1 MGMEIIDFKATKC
14 KHCYKCVRYCG
25 VKAIQVKD
33 ERAVIMP
40 DKCILCGHCLKIC
53 PQSAKSLKRDLNM
66 VRGFLREGMRVV
78 VSIAPSY
85 MGLLKYKTIGQ
96 VRGALLRLGFED
108 VRETS
113 EGAAFVT
120 AEYTKLLAE
129 HKMENIITTCCP
141 SANDLVEIYY
151 PQLIPC
157 LAPVVSPMIAHGKLL
172 KEELGCDVKVVFL
185 GPCIAKKKEAMDLRH
200 EGYID
205 AVLNFND
212 INKWLE
218 EEDIV
223 IGDCEDRPFTA
234 FDPKVNRLYPVTNG
248 VVNSVLATEEK
259 GDGYRKFYVHGEDNC
274 IDLCKSMS
282 RGEIKGCFIEMNM
295 CSGGCIKGPTV
306 DEEFIS
312 RFKVKLDMEE
322 SICREPAEETQM
334 EPVWENVN
342 FRKQFEDHSPRDP
355 QPTEEQIREILRM
368 TNKLKPEDE
377 LNCGACGYPTCREK
391 AIAVFQ
397 HKAEVSMCIPFM
409 HEKAES
415 MANLVMETSPNIVL
429 IVGDDMRIME
439 YSDVGERYFGRTR
452 SQALQMYLYELID
465 PVNFQ
470 WVFDTHQNI
479 HGKRVN
485 YPEYNLSTLQNI
497 VYIEKENAVLATFI
511 DITREEELAQEEYER
526 KLETIDLAQKVIH
539 KQMMVAQ
546 EIAGLLGET
555 TAETKTTLTKL
566 CHSLLED
573 GSDAGYA
580 GGEREREIPGVQL
593 GSGAVP
599 LKGVMTAGGSGGAE
613 AGQISGTGP
622 ASEPASGAGNPAD
635 NAGEQ
640 KKPTGY
646 VHIGSANPGGG
657 KSGYVH
663 LSNVDLKKPGGNGG
677 K

>member
-1 MGMEIIDFKATKC
+1 
-14 KHCYKCVRYCG
+14 
-25 VKAIQVKD
+25 
-33 ERAVIMP
+33 
-40 DKCILCGHCLKIC
+40 
-53 PQSAKSLKRDLNM
+53 
-66 VRGFLREGMRVV
+66 
-78 VSIAPSY
+78 
-85 MGLLKYKTIGQ
+85 
-96 VRGALLRLGFED
+96 
-108 VRETS
+108 
-113 EGAAFVT
+113 
-120 AEYTKLLAE
+120 
-129 HKMENIITTCCP
+129 
-141 SANDLVEIYY
+141 
-151 PQLIPC
+151 
-157 LAPVVSPMIAHGKLL
+157 
-172 KEELGCDVKVVFL
+172 
-185 GPCIAKKKEAMDLRH
+185 
-200 EGYID
+200 
-205 AVLNFND
+205 
-212 INKWLE
+212 
-218 EEDIV
+218 
-223 IGDCEDRPFTA
+223 
-234 FDPKVNRLYPVTNG
+234 
-248 VVNSVLATEEK
+248 
-259 GDGYRKFYVHGEDNC
+259 
-274 IDLCKSMS
+274 
-282 RGEIKGCFIEMNM
+282 MNM

-322 SICREPAEETQM
+322 SICREPAEEKQM

-342 FRKQFEDHSPRDP
+342 FRKRFEDHSPRDP

-439 YSDVGERYFGRTR
+439 YSDVGEKYFGRTR

-511 DITREEELAQEEYER
+511 DITREEELAKEEYER

-580 GGEREREIPGVQL
+580 GGELEREIPGVQL

-599 LKGVMTAGGSGGAE
+599 LKGVMTAGAPGGAG
-613 AGQISGTGP
+613 AGQIPG
-622 ASEPASGAGNPAD
+622 
-635 NAGEQ
+635 AGEQ

-646 VHIGSANPGGG
+646 VHIGSANPRGG

>member
-1 MGMEIIDFKATKC
+1 MGIEIIDFKATKC
-14 KHCYKCVRYCG
+14 KHCYKCVRYCE

-53 PQSAKSLKRDLNM
+53 PQSAKTLKSDLDL
-66 VRGFLREGMRVV
+66 VKGFIARGDRVV
-78 VSIAPSY
+78 VSIAPAY

-96 VRGALLRLGFED
+96 VRSALIRLGFED

-120 AEYTKLLAE
+120 AEYARLLEE
-129 HKMENIITTCCP
+129 HTMENIITTCCP
-141 SANDLVEIYY
+141 SVNDLVEIYY
-151 PQLIPC
+151 PELVPY

-172 KEELGCDVKVVFL
+172 KEELGRDVRVVFL
-185 GPCIAKKKEAMDLRH
+185 GPCIAKKKESLDVRH
-200 EGYID
+200 QGFID

-212 INKWLE
+212 INRWLDE
-218 EEDIV
+218 ENIV
-223 IGDCEDRPFTA
+223 IEDCEDMPFTR

-248 VVNSVLATEEK
+248 VVSSVLATEPEK
-259 GDGYRKFYVHGEDNC
+259 DGYRKFYVHGVSNC
-274 IDLCKSMS
+274 IDLCKSMA

-306 DEEFIS
+306 NDESIS

-322 SICREPAEETQM
+322 AIAREPASGKDM
-334 EPVWENVN
+334 EPVWEKVS
-342 FRKQFEDHSPRDP
+342 FRKRFVDRSPKDP
-355 QPTEEQIREILRM
+355 MPTEEQIREILRM
-368 TNKLKPEDE
+368 TNKTRPEDE
-377 LNCGACGYPTCREK
+377 LNCGACGYPTCRDK

-429 IVGDDMRIME
+429 IVGEDMRILE
-439 YSDVGERYFGRTR
+439 YSDVGEKYFGKTR
-452 SQALQMYLYELID
+452 SEALQMYLYEFID
-465 PVNFQ
+465 PADFQ
-470 WVFDTHQNI
+470 WVFETHQNI

-485 YPEYNLSTLQNI
+485 YPEYHLSTLQNI

-511 DITREEELAQEEYER
+511 DITKEEEQAREDYE
-526 KLETIDLAQKVIH
+526 KNLETIDLAQKVIH

-566 CHSLLED
+566 CQSLLDD
-573 GSDAGYA
+573 GSDGGYTA
-580 GGEREREIPGVQL
+580 EEEKAPANVHL

-599 LKGVMTAGGSGGAE
+599 LTGVMTAQSQE
-613 AGQISGTGP
+613 
-622 ASEPASGAGNPAD
+622 
-635 NAGEQ
+635 EQ
-640 KKPTGY
+640 RKTGY
-646 VHIGSANPGGG
+646 VHVGSAAPSG
-657 KSGYVH
+657 KPAGYVH
-663 LSNVDLKKPGGNGG
+663 ISSADLKKPGGGR
-677 K
+677 